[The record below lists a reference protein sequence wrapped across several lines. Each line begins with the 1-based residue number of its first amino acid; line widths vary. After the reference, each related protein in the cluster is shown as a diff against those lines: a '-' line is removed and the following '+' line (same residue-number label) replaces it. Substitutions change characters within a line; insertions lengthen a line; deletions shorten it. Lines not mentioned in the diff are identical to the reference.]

1 MTETQHP
8 AVPSQKTKPIKD
20 LRRAAPASLRFVTRL
35 GPHHFAHLR
44 ATAEGID
51 LVQSARRYLGIEHG
65 LEATTAHRQAVDQV
79 RALAR
84 RRGDSAWHLIGVLI
98 KQRDA
103 SHRPSLDEFVLEKD
117 LDGWSESEQ
126 LEFYEAA
133 FPPDKKGARRDRL
146 RQRQLDLLRRLEASD
161 AEVPR
166 PEHLVDGWF
175 DERTAAKLIG
185 AGFINL
191 GELSKAVA
199 VGGRWYASLP
209 GVGKGK
215 AQRIVEHLHTLIP
228 AAAAPAKRLFALPSP
243 ALPCPALPCSVQA
256 SLPTQSLQID
266 RSPCGPAHPALQ
278 LLDPDAPSLAPG
290 SMLGATNDLQA
301 VQSWIETHAGSL
313 ATLKSFRR
321 ESRVFML
328 WLQRE
333 RGGLRFADVKVEDC
347 LAFRAFTE
355 NIPPAWISRE
365 RAKPGQPGWAPFRG
379 QLSQASRHHLLNIV
393 GALFAYL
400 KLANYLTQN
409 PWPLIKTRASMKKT
423 AVNSVDT
430 RAFTTDAQAEIVRL
444 IAAQPPSPARA
455 RMLFIIGFVSGV
467 GLRAAELLTARLS
480 DLRFASGGYVLQ
492 VMGKGGKP
500 RVVAVPPAAVHAL
513 EEYLHARGLGGLAEA
528 PGDAPLL
535 ASAKDPMEPISY
547 QALYLTVR
555 SWLGKAI
562 NASALPHA
570 ERKALT
576 GASAHWLRHTFAT
589 RAIEREVPM
598 EVVQAQLGHAN
609 VSTTM
614 NIYAKAPLERQVKTI
629 AAAFR

>member
-84 RRGDSAWHLIGVLI
+84 RRGDAAWRLVGVLI
-98 KQRDA
+98 KARAA
-103 SHRPSLDEFVLEKD
+103 SKRPTLDEFILEKD

-175 DERTAAKLIG
+175 DERTAKKLIG

-191 GELSKAVA
+191 GELGKAVA
-199 VGGRWYASLP
+199 VGGRWYAGLP

-228 AAAAPAKRLFALPSP
+228 AVAAPAKRLFALPSP
-243 ALPCPALPCSVQA
+243 ALA
-256 SLPTQSLQID
+256 SLPAHSLQLD
-266 RSPCGPAHPALQ
+266 RTPSDPAQQALQ
-278 LLDPDAPSLAPG
+278 LLDQEAQSLVPG
-290 SMLGATNDLQA
+290 SMLAATSDLQA
-301 VQSWIETHAGSL
+301 VQSWIQTHAGSA
-313 ATLKSFRR
+313 ATVKSFWR
-321 ESRVFML
+321 EARVFML

-355 NIPPAWISRE
+355 NIPAAWISRE

-467 GLRAAELLTARLS
+467 GLRAAELLTAKLS
-480 DLRFASGGYVLQ
+480 DLRFASGGNVLQ
-492 VMGKGGKP
+492 VIGKGGKP

-609 VSTTM
+609 ISTTM

-629 AAAFR
+629 SKAFR

>member
-1 MTETQHP
+1 MTEM
-8 AVPSQKTKPIKD
+8 PSPGNTSTKPKPIKG
-20 LRRAAPASLRFVTRL
+20 LRRPAPANLRFVTRL

-65 LEATTAHRQAVDQV
+65 LEATTAHRQAVDRV

-84 RRGDSAWHLIGVLI
+84 RRGDSAWRLIGVLI
-98 KQRDA
+98 KPRDA
-103 SHRPSLDEFVLEKD
+103 SHRPTLDKFVLEKD
-117 LDGWSESEQ
+117 LDGWSEIEQ

-161 AEVPR
+161 AEVPKS
-166 PEHLVDGWF
+166 EHLVDGWF
-175 DERTAAKLIG
+175 DERTAKKLIG

-191 GELSKAVA
+191 GELGQAVA
-199 VGGRWYASLP
+199 VGGRWYTGLP

-215 AQRIVEHLHTLIP
+215 AQRIVDHLHTLIP
-228 AAAAPAKRLFALPSP
+228 AAAAPVKRLFALPSP
-243 ALPCPALPCSVQA
+243 ALA
-256 SLPTQSLQID
+256 SLPFPSVQLN
-266 RSPCGPAHPALQ
+266 RAPADPAQQALQ
-278 LLDPDAPSLAPG
+278 LLEREAQPLVPG
-290 SMLGATNDLQA
+290 SMLAATSDLQA
-301 VQSWIETHAGSL
+301 VQSWIQTHAGSA
-313 ATLKSFRR
+313 ATVKSFWR
-321 ESRVFML
+321 EARVFML

-333 RGGLRFADVKVEDC
+333 RGGMRFADVKVEDC

-400 KLANYLTQN
+400 TLANYLTQN

-430 RAFTTDAQAEIVRL
+430 RAFTSDAQAEIVRL
-444 IAAQPPSPARA
+444 IEGQPPSPARA
-455 RMLFIIGFVSGV
+455 RMLFIVGFVSGV
-467 GLRAAELLTARLS
+467 GLRAAELLTAKLS

-492 VMGKGGKP
+492 VTGKGGKP
-500 RVVAVPPAAVHAL
+500 RVVAIPPSALQAL
-513 EEYLHARGLGGLAEA
+513 EEYLLVRGLGSLGDA

-535 ASAKDPMEPISY
+535 ASAKDPMEPIGY

-555 SWLGKAI
+555 TWLGKAI
-562 NASALPHA
+562 NASALPSA
-570 ERKALT
+570 ERQALY

-609 VSTTM
+609 ISTTM
-614 NIYAKAPLERQVKTI
+614 NIYAKAPLERQVQTI
-629 AAAFR
+629 SAAFQ

>member
-84 RRGDSAWHLIGVLI
+84 RRGDAAWRLIGVLI
-98 KQRDA
+98 KPREGSQR
-103 SHRPSLDEFVLEKD
+103 PTLDEFVLEKD

-146 RQRQLDLLRRLEASD
+146 RQRQLDLLRRLEARD

-175 DERTAAKLIG
+175 DERTAVKLIS

-191 GELSKAVA
+191 GELGKAVA
-199 VGGRWYASLP
+199 VGGRWYAGLP

-215 AQRIVEHLHTLIP
+215 AQRIVDHLHTLIP

-243 ALPCPALPCSVQA
+243 ALA
-256 SLPTQSLQID
+256 SLPAHSLQLD
-266 RSPCGPAHPALQ
+266 RGPSDPAQQALQ
-278 LLDPDAPSLAPG
+278 LLDEEAQSLVPG
-290 SMLGATNDLQA
+290 SMLAATSDLQA
-301 VQSWIETHAGSL
+301 VQSWIQTHAGSA
-313 ATLKSFRR
+313 ATVKSFWR
-321 ESRVFML
+321 EARVFML

-333 RGGLRFADVKVEDC
+333 RGGLRFADVKVEHC

-467 GLRAAELLTARLS
+467 GLRAAEILTAKLS

-609 VSTTM
+609 ISTTM

-629 AAAFR
+629 SKAFR